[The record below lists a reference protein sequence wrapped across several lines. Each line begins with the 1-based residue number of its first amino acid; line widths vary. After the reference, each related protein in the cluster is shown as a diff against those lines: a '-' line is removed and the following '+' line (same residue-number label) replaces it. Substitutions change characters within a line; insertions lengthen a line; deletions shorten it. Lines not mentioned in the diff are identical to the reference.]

1 MNLWLRYSNDKMYDR
16 FYSMYNDET
25 VRIFLRCERR
35 FFLIDCGYYSSSYYT
50 KHLLKLP
57 EFLEKPTLL
66 SKGFLI

>member
-1 MNLWLRYSNDKMYDR
+1 MNLWLRCNNDKMYDR

-25 VRIFLRCERR
+25 VRVFLRCERR
-35 FFLIDCGYYSSSYYT
+35 FFLIDCSYYT